1 MKEFHV
7 LNLGAG
13 VQSTALYLMIMRG
26 ELDIT
31 LDCAVFSDLGEEP
44 KSVYDHLDYLIGLGG
59 PPIRITR
66 RHGDPYCKSYLTVEE
81 ARAHIADACR
91 ATGVPASTYY
101 VGEMISREVDAK
113 RPFQGEVFLSPAGIT
128 LNYTTEPGPMR
139 IAMAAGMK
147 HAEGL
152 EARMLLVANL
162 DATAYDRIMAML
174 EEYDEVVDGHGS
186 TASHVVEF
194 SMFQDAVGDDPWTR
208 CVVWEV
214 RGPY

>member
-1 MKEFHV
+1 MVSNKRENNFRFA
-7 LNLGAG
+7 NG
-13 VQSTALYLMIMRG
+13 LYGNKLRQWDSPDAAEADGFDGMLMVR
-26 ELDIT
+26 
-31 LDCAVFSDLGEEP
+31 
-44 KSVYDHLDYLIGLGG
+44 SVR
-59 PPIRITR
+59 P
-66 RHGDPYCKSYLTVEE
+66 GDPYCKSYLTVEE